1 MARADQGP
9 PPPTRGARLETCCR
23 RSLAP
28 GHNRHSAEGR
38 GADSR
43 ESSPVSTQE
52 RVSGSLRS
60 SMFEISLVENYRTR
74 AVIIAQPRAISTK
87 DTKVHEVKARF
98 PSCNFV
104 FLVVDDFDLF

>member
-1 MARADQGP
+1 MTA
-9 PPPTRGARLETCCR
+9 ARLETCCR

-28 GHNRHSAEGR
+28 GHRQHSVEAR
-38 GADSR
+38 AADSG

-74 AVIIAQPRAISTK
+74 AFIIAQPRAITTK
-87 DTKVHEVKARF
+87 DTKVREVEARF
-98 PSCNFV
+98 PSWNFV
-104 FLVVDDFDLF
+104 SLVVDDFDLF